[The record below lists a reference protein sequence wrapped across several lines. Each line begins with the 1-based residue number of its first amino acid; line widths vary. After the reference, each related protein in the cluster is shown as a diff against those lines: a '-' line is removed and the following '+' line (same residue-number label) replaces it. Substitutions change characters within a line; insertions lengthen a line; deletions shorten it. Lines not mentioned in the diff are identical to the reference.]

1 MQVESTSVK
10 TDFLYKPAVHL
21 LLIAIIGIIAYSNT
35 FNIPFHFDDASNIVE
50 NPAIK
55 DLRYFSEPSKA
66 KAFPLYD
73 TFKNRFIGFLTFAL
87 NYRLHG
93 IDVTGY
99 HAVNL
104 IIHIINALLVY
115 WLALLTFFRVAKW
128 QRDKV
133 AEGQDAP

>member
-1 MQVESTSVK
+1 MLK
-10 TDFLYKPAVHL
+10 TRIFHV
-21 LLIAIIGIIAYSNT
+21 LLIVIAGIFVYSNT
-35 FNIPFHFDDASNIVE
+35 LQSSFQFDDKRNIVE
-50 NPAIK
+50 NSIIK
-55 DLRYFSEPSKA
+55 DFRYFSEPSKA
-66 KAFPLYD
+66 KGLNIYD
-73 TFKNRFIGFLTFAL
+73 GFKNRFIGFLTFAL

-93 IDVTGY
+93 LDVTGY